1 MMHNKSGKFE
11 CIFTAVNI
19 KPSSSIMLKGL
30 EGSILGI
37 WAAHGEGRFSFPK
50 AEINYQIPRNTFM
63 KGIHQTQMAQI
74 LMLHVSK

>member
-30 EGSILGI
+30 EGSILEFGLLTVR
-37 WAAHGEGRFSFPK
+37 EDFPFPK
-50 AEINYQIPRNTFM
+50 PKSITKYPRNTFM
-63 KGIHQTQMAQI
+63 KGIHQIQMAQI
-74 LMLHVSK
+74 LMLPC